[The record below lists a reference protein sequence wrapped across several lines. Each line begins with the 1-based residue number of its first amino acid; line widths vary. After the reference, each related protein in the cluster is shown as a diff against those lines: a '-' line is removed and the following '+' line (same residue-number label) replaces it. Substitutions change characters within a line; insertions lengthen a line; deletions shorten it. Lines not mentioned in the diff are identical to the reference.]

1 MRRSTC
7 RQWGNES
14 KVHICRL
21 TCEDGGFKKLH
32 KLVDLDE
39 HIDGHFEVSAD
50 TVSSRLA
57 VERYNAYK
65 I

>member
-1 MRRSTC
+1 
-7 RQWGNES
+7 
-14 KVHICRL
+14 VHICRL